1 MSDIQKEAVTNP
13 VEVKPVET
21 TDATKTDSKTKDGKS
36 KEKKEKK
43 PRRKFKTVMR
53 VWSKGLSKEA
63 SRVTWENKR
72 DVLKDFITIVIVC
85 VFLAVVFFAIDMIV
99 ITIKH

>member
-1 MSDIQKEAVTNP
+1 MSDMQKEAVTNP

-21 TDATKTDSKTKDGKS
+21 TGATKTDSKAKDEKT
-36 KEKKEKK
+36 KKEKK

-63 SRVTWENKR
+63 GRVTWEKKR
-72 DVLKDFITIVIVC
+72 DVLKDFITIVVVC